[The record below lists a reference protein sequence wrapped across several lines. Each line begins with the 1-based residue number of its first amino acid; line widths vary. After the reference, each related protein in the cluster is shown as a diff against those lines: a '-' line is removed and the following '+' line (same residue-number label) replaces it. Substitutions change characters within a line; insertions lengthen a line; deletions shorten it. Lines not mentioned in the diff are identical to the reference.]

1 MAKQKVPSKYTRGL
15 KESTAQRRETEIRK
29 RMSGKRSESEKY
41 KPLPGDKKAETR
53 PSRYTL
59 SLSKM
64 RQEISEAASKMKGK
78 QDDRFVSAVAKVTGI
93 PRGIIDQV
101 FKKGQAAWAV
111 GHRPGLRRDSG
122 PELGSIPSFRR
133 ETLSRRAL
141 TSIFMRGEEGARQK
155 REGDET
161 PLRKSQVSLC
171 RCFVLSQLLS
181 SFWVERRP
189 LRLLFAL

>member
-1 MAKQKVPSKYTRGL
+1 MAKQRVPSKYTRGL

-111 GHRPGLRRDSG
+111 GHRPGATQGQWARARVYSFLQKGNTVTKGPDLDLYERAKKALDKKGKGMKLR
-122 PELGSIPSFRR
+122 
-133 ETLSRRAL
+133 
-141 TSIFMRGEEGARQK
+141 
-155 REGDET
+155 
-161 PLRKSQVSLC
+161 
-171 RCFVLSQLLS
+171 
-181 SFWVERRP
+181 
-189 LRLLFAL
+189 